1 MNNAVDNFSR
11 GDGANRRAPGRTPR
25 STISPTIVLDGDDA
39 RLVVGSP
46 GGSYIPS
53 AIVHAIVWTLA
64 LGADPAA
71 ALGAPRV
78 LPEPTSVAVQVEE
91 GFAPAVLAALRQR
104 GYRLVPRPVTER
116 GFGGVN
122 VVLVREDG
130 MRIGASDPRREGA
143 ALGY

>member
-53 AIVHAIVWTLA
+53 AVVHAIVWTLA
-64 LGADPAA
+64 FGADPAA
-71 ALGAPRV
+71 ALAAPRV
-78 LPEPTSVAVQVEE
+78 LPAPSSAEVQVEE
-91 GFAPAVLAALRQR
+91 GIAADALAALRAR
-104 GYRLVPRPVTER
+104 GYRPVPRPVTER
-116 GFGGVN
+116 GFGGVHM
-122 VVLVREDG
+122 VLVREDG
-130 MRIGASDPRREGA
+130 VRIGAADPRREGA
-143 ALGY
+143 AVGY

>member
-53 AIVHAIVWTLA
+53 AVVHAIVYTLA
-64 LGADPAA
+64 LGADPST
-71 ALGAPRV
+71 ALAAPRV
-78 LPEPTSVAVQVEE
+78 LAAPSSAEVQVEE
-91 GFAPAVLAALRQR
+91 GIAPTALAALRAR
-104 GYRLVPRPVTER
+104 GYHPVPRPVTER
-116 GFGGVN
+116 GFGGVHL
-122 VVLVREDG
+122 VLVREDG
-130 MRIGASDPRREGA
+130 MRIGAADPRREGA
-143 ALGY
+143 AVGY